1 MQTSHFQT
9 NRVPFPAGIMTQE
22 YLKFRGLTDLF
33 ARYGSAVIT
42 TRQTSP
48 NRSRATH
55 RDLRAGRWL
64 RSTRAHRNTH
74 VGLSL
79 EVDSRLPSDDPK
91 QSRNHAALVPPAN
104 TFLTFF
110 AGDNFK
116 TRKGAHVVQAWVW
129 TTPNRTVARSV
140 RQQEDGRRTGRDARI
155 GEDRVGEGH
164 PVVTWSPGPSY
175 RTRRPTAQILLDF

>member
-9 NRVPFPAGIMTQE
+9 NRVPFPAGIVTQE
-22 YLKFRGLTDLF
+22 YLKFRGLTDPF
-33 ARYGSAVIT
+33 ARFGSAVIT
-42 TRQTSP
+42 ARQTSP
-48 NRSRATH
+48 NRSGATH

-64 RSTRAHRNTH
+64 RPTRTHRNTH

-91 QSRNHAALVPPAN
+91 QSRNHAAPVPPAN
-104 TFLTFF
+104 TFQTFF

-129 TTPNRTVARSV
+129 TTPNRPGVSDSRKTDRG
-140 RQQEDGRRTGRDARI
+140 QEETP
-155 GEDRVGEGH
+155 E
-164 PVVTWSPGPSY
+164 
-175 RTRRPTAQILLDF
+175 